1 MTVSPLT
8 AEELYQHTDPDQF
21 NFEITSEVEELSEII
36 GQPRAIE
43 AVRFGTGMQ
52 REGYNIFA
60 LGPPGTGKRSLVTKF
75 FQEKA
80 AEEPTPDD
88 WCYVHNFEHDHRPR
102 AIRLPPGKGIEFQK
116 DMEQFVEELRNAL
129 SAAFESDEYRTRRRM
144 VESEI
149 QDRQEAAFET
159 LQEKASQ
166 DNFSLMRTPAGL
178 VFAPV
183 KDGEVMPPD
192 DFNELPEDVR
202 QEMEKN
208 VQALQKEL
216 QALLQEIP
224 TWQRELR
231 QNIRDL
237 NNEITEVA
245 VNSILQELK
254 EKYATFPQILEHLTA
269 IQKDV
274 IENASRFLE
283 SDETSEEGSAQAP
296 KPSSMARSRSGPAL
310 MQRYQVNLLV
320 DTGDSEG
327 APVVYDD
334 NPTYQNLIGRV
345 EQMAQLGALVTN
357 FTLIKPGSLHQAN
370 GGYLIL
376 DARKVLLQPYAWE
389 ALKRALEAQ
398 QVRIE
403 SPGEM
408 LGMLST
414 VILEPEPIEL
424 DVKIAMIGDRMLYYL
439 LAQSDPAFSELF

>member
-8 AEELYQHTDPDQF
+8 AEELYQYTDPDQF

-60 LGPPGTGKRSLVTKF
+60 LGPTGTGKRSLVTIF
-75 FQEKA
+75 FKEKA
-80 AEEPTPDD
+80 AQEPTPDD

-254 EKYATFPQILEHLTA
+254 EK
-269 IQKDV
+269 
-274 IENASRFLE
+274 
-283 SDETSEEGSAQAP
+283 
-296 KPSSMARSRSGPAL
+296 
-310 MQRYQVNLLV
+310 
-320 DTGDSEG
+320 
-327 APVVYDD
+327 
-334 NPTYQNLIGRV
+334 
-345 EQMAQLGALVTN
+345 
-357 FTLIKPGSLHQAN
+357 
-370 GGYLIL
+370 
-376 DARKVLLQPYAWE
+376 
-389 ALKRALEAQ
+389 
-398 QVRIE
+398 
-403 SPGEM
+403 
-408 LGMLST
+408 
-414 VILEPEPIEL
+414 
-424 DVKIAMIGDRMLYYL
+424 
-439 LAQSDPAFSELF
+439 